1 MIKYVFIDIDD
12 TIIDFHKSAE
22 VSIKNMLKEQN
33 LPCPD
38 NVMIKYRKVCDP
50 LWHKVEKREITLKQL
65 QEIRWQMVFRELG
78 VDYNPEIDYEQ
89 KYREN
94 LAKTVFEIEGSRQL
108 LEYLSKKYTVC
119 AASNS
124 YYFQQIKR
132 LKLAGFDKYITH
144 LFTSNE
150 IGAEKPYKDFFE
162 GCFEKLSNPPKNEV
176 IMIGDS
182 LTADIDGAFEYGI
195 KSIWFNKN
203 KIDAQNVK
211 ADYTVLKLVDIMEKL

>member
-1 MIKYVFIDIDD
+1 MIKYIFIDIDD
-12 TIIDFHKSAE
+12 TLIDFHKSAE
-22 VSIKNMLKEQN
+22 VSIKNMLSEQN
-33 LPCPD
+33 IPCPED
-38 NVMIKYRKVCDP
+38 IMIKYRKVCDP
-50 LWHKVEKREITLKQL
+50 LWHKVEKREITLKRL

-94 LAKTVFEIEGSRQL
+94 LAKTVFEIEGSSEL

-124 YYFQQIKR
+124 HYFQQIKR

-150 IGAEKPYKDFFE
+150 VGAEKPYKDFFS
-162 GCFEKLSNPPKNEV
+162 GCFEKLGNPSKDEV
-176 IMIGDS
+176 VMIGDS
-182 LTADIDGAFEYGI
+182 LSADVDGAFEFGI

-203 KIDAQNVK
+203 KSEIK
-211 ADYTVLKLVDIMEKL
+211 SERADYTVLNLKEIMEIL